1 MTRARTVVLVHGAFA
16 DGSAWN
22 RIIPTLQSKGLRV
35 ISVQNPLTSL
45 ADDATHTR
53 RALAVAEGPLVLV
66 GHSWGGAVIT
76 ETGVHEKV
84 SALVYVAAFA
94 PDAGESANDGLKE
107 YPSSPGLSDLSVD
120 AEGFAS
126 LPASGLAANFAQDLP
141 EAETA
146 VMVATQ
152 GPIRASSFETIL
164 TQAAWKAKPSWYIV
178 AKQDRMLPPE
188 FLRATARRIKA
199 KVTEL
204 DTSHVPQASRPAE
217 VAAVILEAASA
228 QQSKRFT

>member
-1 MTRARTVVLVHGAFA
+1 VTRAISVVLVHGAFA

-22 RIIPTLQSKGLRV
+22 RIIPALQSKRLRV

-45 ADDATHTR
+45 ADDAAHTR
-53 RALAVAEGPLVLV
+53 RALAVAEGPIVLV
-66 GHSWGGAVIT
+66 GHSWGGSVIT

-94 PDAGESANDGLKE
+94 PDAGESAEDGLQE
-107 YPSSPGLSDLSVD
+107 YPSSPGLSDLSMD
-120 AEGFAS
+120 ADGFAS

-141 EAETA
+141 TSETA
-146 VMVATQ
+146 VMAATQ

-164 TQAAWKAKPSWYIV
+164 TQAAWKVKPSWYIV

-188 FLRATARRIKA
+188 FQRATARRIRA
-199 KVTEL
+199 KTTEL
-204 DTSHVPQASRPAE
+204 DTSHVPQLSRAGQ
-217 VAAVILEAASA
+217 VAAIILEAASA
-228 QQSKRFT
+228 ERSRRST